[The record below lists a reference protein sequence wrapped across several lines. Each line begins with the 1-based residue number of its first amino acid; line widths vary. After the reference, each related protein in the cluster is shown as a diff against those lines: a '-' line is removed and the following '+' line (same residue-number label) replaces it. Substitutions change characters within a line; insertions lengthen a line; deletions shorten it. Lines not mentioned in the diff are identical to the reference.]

1 MLPLREIEED
11 VLKVTNILL
20 DNQTSLPD
28 KVLKAKELDF
38 EKFHLYRRLVNAS
51 QTVKDIRL
59 PGLPSVAEIS
69 EIKPPELDINLED
82 IFHTNNIKYLRQ
94 TLDKMS
100 MTEEELN
107 LLKQPKSALLT
118 DDILSESLDDVG
130 NKTNAKRT
138 IIDGIEEK
146 GEEAEEEEEE
156 EEEKEFPLIL
166 PELVG
171 VEEISK
177 ILEDPGPLLPDVENL
192 VTVTKIIPR
201 LIPFVIADYKDQVAG
216 WLEGTVVKDTE
227 LAEVHQTLVTWHAHL
242 EGMKGSAVVPREV
255 LRVAAIVEEN
265 NIGLLTLILHLMVRA
280 GETDGSVTLTK

>member
-146 GEEAEEEEEE
+146 GEEAEDE

-177 ILEDPGPLLPDVENL
+177 ILEDPGPLVPDVENL

-280 GETDGSVTLTK
+280 GQSGGTVTLTK

>member
-1 MLPLREIEED
+1 M
-11 VLKVTNILL
+11 KVTEILL
-20 DNQTSLPD
+20 DNKTSLPD

-38 EKFHLYRRLVNAS
+38 EKFHLYKHLLNAS
-51 QTVKDIRL
+51 ETVKDIRL
-59 PGLPSVAEIS
+59 PGLPSVAEIT
-69 EIKPPELDINLED
+69 EIKPPELPINLED
-82 IFHTNNIKYLRQ
+82 IFHTNNIKYLRH
-94 TLDKMS
+94 TLDKIS

-107 LLKQPKSALLT
+107 LLKQPKTALLT
-118 DDILSESLDDVG
+118 DDILSESLDEVA
-130 NKTNAKRT
+130 NKTNDKRN
-138 IIDGIEEK
+138 IINGIEV
-146 GEEAEEEEEE
+146 EEEQEEQEEE
-156 EEEKEFPLIL
+156 LKEFPLVL

-177 ILEDPGPLLPDVENL
+177 ILEDPGPLVPDDL

-201 LIPFVIADYKDQVAG
+201 LIPFVIADYKEQVAG

-242 EGMKGSAVVPREV
+242 EGIKGSGVAPREV

-280 GETDGSVTLTK
+280 GESGGTVTLTK

>member
-1 MLPLREIEED
+1 MLPLSEIEED

-146 GEEAEEEEEE
+146 GEEAEDE

-280 GETDGSVTLTK
+280 GQSGGTVTLTK

>member
-1 MLPLREIEED
+1 MLPLSEIEED

-146 GEEAEEEEEE
+146 GEEAEDE

-177 ILEDPGPLLPDVENL
+177 ILEDPGPLVPDVENL

-280 GETDGSVTLTK
+280 GQSGGTVTLTK

>member
-1 MLPLREIEED
+1 M
-11 VLKVTNILL
+11 KVTEILL
-20 DNQTSLPD
+20 DNRTSLPD

-38 EKFHLYRRLVNAS
+38 EKFHLYKHLLNLLNAS

-69 EIKPPELDINLED
+69 EIKPPELPMNLED
-82 IFHTNNIKYLRQ
+82 IFHTNNIKYLRH
-94 TLDKMS
+94 TLDKISMS
-100 MTEEELN
+100 EEELN
-107 LLKQPKSALLT
+107 FLKQPKSALLT
-118 DDILSESLDDVG
+118 DDILSESLDDVA
-130 NKTNAKRT
+130 NKNNDKRN
-138 IIDGIEEK
+138 IINGIEV
-146 GEEAEEEEEE
+146 EEEEV
-156 EEEKEFPLIL
+156 KEFPLVL

-171 VEEISK
+171 VEDLSK

-201 LIPFVIADYKDQVAG
+201 LIPFVIADYKEQVAG

-242 EGMKGSAVVPREV
+242 EGIKGSAVPREV

-280 GETDGSVTLTK
+280 GESEGTVTLTK